1 MHFLYCLWVCIEQG
15 SMARLPGLLN
25 IRRDRSGLRMR
36 YTLGGMPAMGQR
48 HQISQPLAR

>member
-48 HQISQPLAR
+48 HQISQAAAR